1 MRVRDLLGAE
11 SIELQGKAATKKE
24 VIEQMVQLMAKR
36 GNINDLEK
44 YEKGVFAREEE
55 GTTGIGEGIAIPHCK
70 SDAVSAP
77 GLAAM
82 VLPQGVDYDALN
94 AFTVQFH
101 PEACAGPLDASYLFD
116 RFMNN
121 ISKGGARHA

>member
-70 SDAVSAP
+70 SDAVSARRAWRP
-77 GLAAM
+77 WCCPRAWTM
-82 VLPQGVDYDALN
+82 TRWTDSRC
-94 AFTVQFH
+94 T
-101 PEACAGPLDASYLFD
+101 LF
-116 RFMNN
+116 
-121 ISKGGARHA
+121 S

>member
-55 GTTGIGEGIAIPHCK
+55 GTTGIGEGIFLKNSKNDDLSFLSKFYHLLTIY
-70 SDAVSAP
+70 
-77 GLAAM
+77 L
-82 VLPQGVDYDALN
+82 
-94 AFTVQFH
+94 
-101 PEACAGPLDASYLFD
+101 SYRIVF
-116 RFMNN
+116 F
-121 ISKGGARHA
+121 S

>member
-44 YEKGVFAREEE
+44 YEKG
-55 GTTGIGEGIAIPHCK
+55 G
-70 SDAVSAP
+70 S
-77 GLAAM
+77 
-82 VLPQGVDYDALN
+82 
-94 AFTVQFH
+94 
-101 PEACAGPLDASYLFD
+101 
-116 RFMNN
+116 RFPTANLT
-121 ISKGGARHA
+121 R